1 MHANLPDLRKTAEG
15 GLGHVDGVVQG
26 DHVGL
31 TVDPKHRGTD
41 VLS

>member
-1 MHANLPDLRKTAEG
+1 MES
-15 GLGHVDGVVQG
+15 GLGHLDGVVQG

-31 TVDPKHRGTD
+31 IVDPQHRGRD